1 MPRNASI
8 AGTSLTT
15 SNADIG
21 PQPPCAQRVPAVRG
35 HLLRWRS
42 STMRPHRLRRAASH
56 LPTRRSE
63 RGTS

>member
-1 MPRNASI
+1 MRRNASI

-21 PQPPCAQRVPAVRG
+21 PQAPCAQRVPAARG

-42 STMRPHRLRRAASH
+42 STMRQHRLRRAASH